1 MYHIDRLF
9 CEVAAKA
16 RFEVITGGVDGGLFV
31 WILFGFCITK
41 LLNTLSRR
49 IVLKLRGKKA
59 VLNLTLI

>member
-9 CEVAAKA
+9 CEVATKA

-49 IVLKLRGKKA
+49 IV
-59 VLNLTLI
+59 